1 MMKKKNK
8 GRKSITAV
16 SAVVAAGLTPGIISG
31 SPASQ
36 PPINDVELTAADA
49 ISIGGDIF
57 DFDELFAME
66 QIRRDPRDIPK
77 VYGPPP
83 SIHKAQRQDSIN
95 QSIAEVYGPP
105 PPRSRFVGPEELR
118 SIAANDKQEAADVIL
133 EALMDY
139 CRQRPLDPNVDPNVT
154 GHIILREDRDL
165 VRDLMMDS
173 KQLEMLQQ
181 EIADRF
187 EVQLTEEMLKQL
199 GTLRRVANFIA
210 EVVAPIK
217 EE

>member
-1 MMKKKNK
+1 MKKKTK

-105 PPRSRFVGPEELR
+105 PPRYLFVGPEELR
-118 SIAANDKQEAADVIL
+118 SIAANDKQEAADMIL

-173 KQLEMLQQ
+173 KQLELLQQ

-210 EVVAPIK
+210 EVVTPIK

>member
-1 MMKKKNK
+1 MKKKNK

-83 SIHKAQRQDSIN
+83 SIIKKQRQDSID

-105 PPRSRFVGPEELR
+105 PPRYLFVGPEELR

-210 EVVAPIK
+210 EVVTPIK